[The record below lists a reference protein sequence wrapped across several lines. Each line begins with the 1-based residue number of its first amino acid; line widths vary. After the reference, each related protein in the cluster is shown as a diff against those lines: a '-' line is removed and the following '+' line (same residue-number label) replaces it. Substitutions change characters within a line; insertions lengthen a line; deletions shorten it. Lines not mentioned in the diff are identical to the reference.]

1 VLGYVSSDTCPLM
14 KLRDLAGCMDS
25 MHGLKRRDYIYI
37 YIYIYMVDVQ
47 FLGVPVL
54 GQSKVVE
61 SKWTSNDKSKLVH
74 LVINVLKSTGGLAGT
89 TLS

>member
-1 VLGYVSSDTCPLM
+1 MPVDEAPRPGRV
-14 KLRDLAGCMDS
+14 
-25 MHGLKRRDYIYI
+25 HGFNAWVEKEGLYI